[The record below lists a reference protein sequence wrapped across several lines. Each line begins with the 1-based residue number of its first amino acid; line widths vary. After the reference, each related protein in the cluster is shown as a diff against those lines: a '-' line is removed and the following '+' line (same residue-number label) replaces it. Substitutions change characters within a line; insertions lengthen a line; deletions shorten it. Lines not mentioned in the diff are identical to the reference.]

1 MHTQGIPVSQA
12 LTKVLEFDNGA
23 LHGQH
28 AVAVLVV
35 VHSVRVALLS
45 ERQRADVMHTCCT
58 HNAYH
63 MYTNYIDCT
72 ENTYCVHTDSIKCTQ
87 NKTICVGRFN

>member
-1 MHTQGIPVSQA
+1 MHTQGIPVSYA

-35 VHSVRVALLS
+35 VHWVRVALLS
-45 ERQRADVMHTCCT
+45 ERQRADLIQEGCPRPHHLCF
-58 HNAYH
+58 A
-63 MYTNYIDCT
+63 
-72 ENTYCVHTDSIKCTQ
+72 Q
-87 NKTICVGRFN
+87 VGVGSGGHSTATSAS